1 MISTLVRLIG
11 RRVPAFLAGIVLL
24 AFGAPLGAQ
33 ESTGWYT
40 REQAAQGRRLYRQEC
55 DPCHGSDLGGGAGP
69 ALVGADFIASWEG
82 PRRTLQ
88 DLYQVL
94 RTTMPPRRAQRL
106 PEATHLAVLAYIL
119 ERNGL
124 PAGST
129 ELTADALANYRLGAA
144 PAAAPAVSADL
155 VLQHGRIVTMDEGR
169 PEAEAVA
176 ILGDTILAL
185 GTTAD
190 MARYVGARTEVID
203 LAGRLAI
210 PGFIESHAHFLSIGQ
225 TALQLDLTHAA
236 NWDEIVAMVRRA
248 AADAPKDQLISGRGW
263 HQEKWDRPPPGDV
276 QGLPTHHTLSAASPD
291 NPVILRHASGHASF
305 ANARAMALAGID
317 RTTPDPPGGEIVRD
331 AAGNATGAFLENAQG
346 LLGPAERNATPI
358 DPARLAEAASNEVL
372 AKGITTLHDA
382 GVSFATVDLYRRLVD
397 EGRLGVRLWV
407 MVRAPND
414 ELAGRLDAYRVI
426 GYGGDMLTV
435 RAIKV
440 QVDGALGSHGAWL
453 LEPYADLPTST
464 GFNTSPI
471 PALVETARLAAEH
484 GYQLCVHA
492 IGDRANREVLD
503 VYEAQFK
510 AEPERSDWRW
520 RIEHAQHLHP
530 DDIPRFG
537 RLGVIA
543 AMQGIHATSDAPWVI
558 LRLGERR
565 AREGAYVWQSLMR
578 TGAVISNGT
587 DAPVE
592 DVSPVASYYASVT
605 RKARDGTVFYPEQ
618 RMSRM
623 EALRSYTINGAYAG
637 FEEGRKGALA
647 PGRLAD
653 ITVLSKDILT
663 VPEDEIPTAAVVYTI
678 VGGKVRYRRSE

>member
-1 MISTLVRLIG
+1 MISTPVRLVG
-11 RRVPAFLAGIVLL
+11 RRFPSFVAVIVML
-24 AFGAPLGAQ
+24 AFAAPLSAQ
-33 ESTGWYT
+33 ESDGWYT
-40 REQAAQGRRLYRQEC
+40 PEQAAQGRRLYRQEC
-55 DPCHGSDLGGGAGP
+55 DPCHGTDLGGGAGP
-69 ALVGADFIASWEG
+69 SLVGEDFIATWEG
-82 PRRTLQ
+82 PARTLQ

-124 PAGST
+124 PPGSS
-129 ELTADALANYRLGAA
+129 ELTAEALPNYRLGAA
-144 PAAAPAVSADL
+144 PEVVADL
-155 VLQHGRIVTMDEGR
+155 VLQNGRIVTVDDGQ
-169 PEAEAVA
+169 PEAEAIA
-176 ILGDTILAL
+176 ILDDTILAL
-185 GTTAD
+185 GTTQE
-190 MARYVGARTEVID
+190 MTRYVGPKTEVID

-225 TALQLDLTHAA
+225 TALQLDLTHVA
-236 NWDEIVAMVRRA
+236 NWDEIVAMVQRA

-276 QGLPTHHTLSAASPD
+276 QGLPTHLTLSAASPN

-305 ANARAMALAGID
+305 ANARAMELAGID
-317 RTTPDPPGGEIVRD
+317 RTTPDPPGGAIVRD
-331 AAGNATGAFLENAQG
+331 AAGNATGAFLENAQR
-346 LLGPAERNATPI
+346 LLGPAQRNATPI
-358 DPARLAEAASNEVL
+358 DPARLAEAAAKEVL

-414 ELAGRLDAYRVI
+414 ELVGRLDDYRLI

-453 LEPYADLPTST
+453 LEPYADLATST

-471 PALVETARLAAEH
+471 TELAETARLAAEH
-484 GYQLCVHA
+484 DYQLCVHA

-510 AEPERSDWRW
+510 TEPERSDWRW

-565 AREGAYVWQSLMR
+565 AGEGAYVWQSLMQ

-592 DVSPVASYYASVT
+592 DVSPIASFYASVS

-623 EALRSYTINGAYAG
+623 ETLRSYTINGAYAA
-637 FEEGRKGALA
+637 FEEDRKGSLA

-663 VPEDEIPTAAVVYTI
+663 VPEDEIPTAEVVYTI